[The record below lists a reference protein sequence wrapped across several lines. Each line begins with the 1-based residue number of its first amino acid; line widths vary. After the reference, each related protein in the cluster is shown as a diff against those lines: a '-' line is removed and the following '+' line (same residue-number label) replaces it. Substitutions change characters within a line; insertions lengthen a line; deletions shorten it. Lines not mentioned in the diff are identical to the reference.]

1 MKTWNI
7 IAAALLILTSSA
19 FAQNP
24 IDDVTGSIQE
34 QINTMGQQLQ
44 KGAVQHIVE
53 GNLTS
58 EHISQELNAT
68 KQDLTEKARE
78 KMNQELN
85 ENLNLTPE
93 QIQQKAAEDLKRQVS
108 QQVPG
113 FDSLIAM
120 IGLLGVILATGRK
133 K

>member
-1 MKTWNI
+1 
-7 IAAALLILTSSA
+7 
-19 FAQNP
+19 
-24 IDDVTGSIQE
+24 
-34 QINTMGQQLQ
+34 MGQQLQ